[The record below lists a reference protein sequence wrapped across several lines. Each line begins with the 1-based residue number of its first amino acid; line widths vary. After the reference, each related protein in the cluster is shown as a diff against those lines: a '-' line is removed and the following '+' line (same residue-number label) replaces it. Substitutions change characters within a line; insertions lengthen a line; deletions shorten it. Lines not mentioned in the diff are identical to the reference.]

1 MDRKQFVQLAGLGTA
16 ITLTAGITGCA
27 NNKISALPATGNK
40 TRMDKPLYVPNGKN
54 RFKEQLMIW
63 GIIPLQI
70 KVSGNDTDGSLFIFE
85 HANMNKGG
93 PPKHFHYEQD
103 EWFYVK
109 EGEFAFEVGDEK
121 FIMGPGDSLFAPRMI
136 PHVWAYTGEKP
147 GTLLLAVQP
156 AGSLEAFFM
165 KSCEMTRPPT
175 PEEASQHFAAHGMK
189 IVGPPL
195 QVS

>member
-1 MDRKQFVQLAGLGTA
+1 MDRKQFVQLAGLSTA

-27 NNKISALPATGNK
+27 NKKISALPVTGNK

-85 HANMNKGG
+85 HANMSKGG

-109 EGEFAFEVGDEK
+109 
-121 FIMGPGDSLFAPRMI
+121 
-136 PHVWAYTGEKP
+136 
-147 GTLLLAVQP
+147 
-156 AGSLEAFFM
+156 
-165 KSCEMTRPPT
+165 
-175 PEEASQHFAAHGMK
+175 
-189 IVGPPL
+189 
-195 QVS
+195 